1 MEKSSTNIKGNIS
14 CYNKEQTNICR
25 KLNGFSLKLLYILT
39 AYRNQTKVL
48 EKRRLNAK
56 GYFTIILSV
65 KHMMLGFREIWALLL
80 IIHSTR
86 QSSSANDSAEVKM
99 SIGTTIPP
107 VSTSNLSTVTEKN
120 NFVLQRIN
128 LTSDPSIFPIC
139 IPACTNGGVCRRA
152 GNDVSPRCLCPLDY
166 EGEAC
171 EKRSHTHLKEK
182 FQAAEVELG
191 RAGVT
196 FSARKTEI
204 IMICGD
210 KKHRATAISVK
221 LISPYGPTD
230 TVKLSKGKSV
240 FSWIFISVI
249 QLRCRLMM
257 FLVARRPSVV
267 ENVVNLRVW
276 GIFFSTVGLC
286 IMVNVLVII
295 ELQGNSRN
303 VFVTRG
309 SRAYEVSMR
318 LVQLGQPMEWDTAF
332 DDSSSTLYQETV
344 SKILRLQNEHCA
356 VDQNKD
362 AGCDSCYDIRD
373 IGSELRYRRTYLLY
387 RRLHQSVWKC
397 FKDRISFGRFV
408 SGSVVASV
416 FIKFDFNDSMAKTYD
431 NKVVLEHLI
440 SGGMRLSES
449 SLPAPIP
456 SLIIFE
462 RQDAAVFSV
471 QATDPCSSG
480 NNDCSVN
487 GICVPLSG
495 TVYTCEC
502 KTFTIDVSPNGFYPG
517 RRCIYDGLIILTFV
531 VVGLLLSMLIFVL
544 CGCRRTIWYRYRN
557 RREAEHVTLVKMAAN
572 YDI

>member
-1 MEKSSTNIKGNIS
+1 
-14 CYNKEQTNICR
+14 
-25 KLNGFSLKLLYILT
+25 
-39 AYRNQTKVL
+39 
-48 EKRRLNAK
+48 
-56 GYFTIILSV
+56 
-65 KHMMLGFREIWALLL
+65 MMLGFREIWALLL

-171 EKRSHTHLKEK
+171 EKSAVIPLTTCTESTCHNGGFCTKTMENLTCSCP
-182 FQAAEVELG
+182 
-191 RAGVT
+191 AG
-196 FSARKTEI
+196 
-204 IMICGD
+204 
-210 KKHRATAISVK
+210 ISG
-221 LISPYGPTD
+221 ST
-230 TVKLSKGKSV
+230 
-240 FSWIFISVI
+240 
-249 QLRCRLMM
+249 CE
-257 FLVARRPSVV
+257 RR
-267 ENVVNLRVW
+267 
-276 GIFFSTVGLC
+276 
-286 IMVNVLVII
+286 
-295 ELQGNSRN
+295 
-303 VFVTRG
+303 

-344 SKILRLQNEHCA
+344 SKILRLLHLA
-356 VDQNKD
+356 
-362 AGCDSCYDIRD
+362 SLL
-373 IGSELRYRRTYLLY
+373 GSDLMLVRAY
-387 RRLHQSVWKC
+387 QG
-397 FKDRISFGRFV
+397 ISFGRFV